1 MSSTDLL
8 TSANRV
14 LSGRNFS
21 LSMVDITTSS
31 VLSPGILSQ
40 MVDLVQYR
48 RHSSSTVVAS
58 SSVLASFFP
67 CVTLSRSRDGGVPSK
82 GNGGPGPRARCCS
95 PFGHRSRHK
104 AGGLLEDGSVEAVCR
119 RRRKTL
125 PGIASRLISKADG
138 SEGLGAVAAAPSRYA
153 SRTSRTSGAG
163 TVGPRAARMGD
174 DPWSAAGVMTPG

>member
-1 MSSTDLL
+1 
-8 TSANRV
+8 
-14 LSGRNFS
+14 
-21 LSMVDITTSS
+21 MVDITTSS

-40 MVDLVQYR
+40 MVDLVQYP
-48 RHSSSTVVAS
+48 RHSSSTVVA
-58 SSVLASFFP
+58 P
-67 CVTLSRSRDGGVPSK
+67 
-82 GNGGPGPRARCCS
+82 ARCCS
-95 PFGHRSRHK
+95 PFGHRSRHN

-163 TVGPRAARMGD
+163 TVGPRAARMGN